1 MAKASN
7 IETGNNSTTVAKKE
21 RRPNL
26 IKELRKIMAN
36 FYASAK
42 NVHIT
47 VCDNLNSYIS
57 NSFGYAPGK
66 GRFPKNENLLWK

>member
-1 MAKASN
+1 MKKSSSN
-7 IETGNNSTTVAKKE
+7 TERNTISKKD
-21 RRPNL
+21 RRSNVL
-26 IKELRKIMAN
+26 KEIKKMMVD

-42 NVHIT
+42 NVHVTI
-47 VCDNLNSYIS
+47 CDNLNSYIS